1 MKNEKIKIK
10 NGGGKIDTPTAIVI
24 AGVLIALG
32 IYVSN
37 NGLTLP
43 AKEEGGTP
51 AGIATTPELA
61 PIGPIEVDIEN
72 EPTIGD
78 EDAPVTIVEF
88 TEYQCPYCKRYV
100 DETFVKIK
108 ENYIDTGKVK
118 YVIRDFPLP
127 FHANAQK
134 ASEAVNC
141 AGDQGKYWE
150 FHNKLFEGQEE
161 WSEKGNDDA
170 IATFKDYAKD
180 LGLETVEFGK
190 CLDEDVYK
198 DEIDQDVVDG
208 QNYGVSG
215 TPSFFINGYLL
226 VGAQPYEEFEKM
238 IEEQL

>member
-1 MKNEKIKIK
+1 MKNQK
-10 NGGGKIDTPTAIVI
+10 GKIDTPTAIVI
-24 AGVLIALG
+24 AGLLIALG

-37 NGLTLP
+37 RGFSLP
-43 AKEEGGTP
+43 QKNEQGTP

-61 PIGPIEVDIEN
+61 PVGPIEVDVEN

-78 EDAPVTIVEF
+78 DNAPVTIVEF
-88 TEYQCPYCKRYV
+88 TEYQCPFCKRYV
-100 DETFVKIK
+100 DETFSQIK

-127 FHANAQK
+127 FHGNAQK
-134 ASEAVNC
+134 ASEAANC
-141 AGDQGKYWE
+141 ADDQGKYWE
-150 FHNKLFEGQEE
+150 YHEKLFAEQET
-161 WSEKGNDDA
+161 WSEKGSDEA
-170 IATFKDYAKD
+170 IAAFKDYAKN

-190 CLDEDVYK
+190 CLDEDAYK
-198 DEIDQDVVDG
+198 DEIDQDLADG

-226 VGAQPYEEFEKM
+226 VGAQPYEAFEQM